1 MGGNWYA
8 RAQGDAIFEIP
19 KPLTTKGIG
28 VDQFPDHIRNSA
40 VLTGNN
46 LGRLGNVE
54 ALPNSNDIKLFV
66 NRADVKEA
74 KREGKLHQLAQ
85 EFLGKGE
92 VDNAWKV
99 LLS

>member
-85 EFLGKGE
+85 EFLEKGE